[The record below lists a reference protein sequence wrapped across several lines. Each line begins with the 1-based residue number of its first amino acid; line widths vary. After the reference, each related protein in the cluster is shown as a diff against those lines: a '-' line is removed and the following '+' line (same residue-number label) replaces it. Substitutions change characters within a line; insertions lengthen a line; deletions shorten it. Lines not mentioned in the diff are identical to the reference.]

1 MRCLKNILIKNEG
14 KVAMNTYEK
23 DQIMSA
29 VISLLEIIVVMKSGK
44 DLIPKIVLAVLLRVV
59 TDDKLIRI
67 LLILLT
73 IILDELSD

>member
-1 MRCLKNILIKNEG
+1 
-14 KVAMNTYEK
+14 MNTHDK

-29 VISLLEIIVVMKSGK
+29 VISLLDIIVIMKSGT
-44 DLIPKIVLAVLLRVV
+44 DVIPKIVLVVLLSAV
-59 TDDKLIRI
+59 TKDKLIRI

>member
-1 MRCLKNILIKNEG
+1 
-14 KVAMNTYEK
+14 MNTHEK

-59 TDDKLIRI
+59 TDDKVIRI

>member
-1 MRCLKNILIKNEG
+1 
-14 KVAMNTYEK
+14 MNTSDK

-29 VISLLEIIVVMKSGK
+29 VISLLDIIVIIKGGK
-44 DLIPKIVLAVLLRVV
+44 DPITKIVLAVLLSVV
-59 TDDKLIRI
+59 TKDKLIRI

>member
-1 MRCLKNILIKNEG
+1 
-14 KVAMNTYEK
+14 MNTHEK